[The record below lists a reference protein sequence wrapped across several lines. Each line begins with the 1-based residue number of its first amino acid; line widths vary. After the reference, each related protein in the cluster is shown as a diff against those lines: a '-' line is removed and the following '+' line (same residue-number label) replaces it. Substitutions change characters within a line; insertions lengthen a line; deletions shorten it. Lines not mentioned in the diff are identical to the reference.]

1 MNKLFNNFKSNFNA
15 EPEVDE
21 QGDIVQTLLIIA
33 IFVVIVVSVG
43 ALLSNAIK
51 NRSNATGKL
60 IENSGTKTW

>member
-43 ALLSNAIK
+43 ALLTSVIK

-60 IENSGTKTW
+60 IENSGSKTW

>member
-43 ALLSNAIK
+43 ALLTTAIK
-51 NRSNATGKL
+51 NRSNATSKL
-60 IENSGTKTW
+60 IQNSGTKTW

>member
-15 EPEVDE
+15 EPEADE

-43 ALLSNAIK
+43 ALLTRVIK

-60 IENSGTKTW
+60 IENSGSKTW